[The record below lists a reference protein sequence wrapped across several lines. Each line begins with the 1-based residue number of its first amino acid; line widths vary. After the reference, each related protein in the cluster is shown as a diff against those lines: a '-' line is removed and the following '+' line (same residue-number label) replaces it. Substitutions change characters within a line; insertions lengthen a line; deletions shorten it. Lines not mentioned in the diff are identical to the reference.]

1 MDSSF
6 FLFGLSH
13 IARSGNTKPGAARS
27 RPKGSKKRRGKTNG
41 RVQDRIE
48 DTPLL
53 AGSRQ
58 RPESALHFR
67 RKQSRFVIRRTP
79 SRHRSHCPV
88 SRPFDPHL
96 FLSCV
101 FLVSIS
107 FTPFPSLVLHAYS
120 LYPPLGTDHFSVTS
134 GKSWAGW
141 GSLRFFPL
149 LKTPALSSIF
159 SYLHV
164 TSAAKDYCLYF
175 YSLCHLLRSVCLC
188 HLFIFFSLLATC
200 TWLRYWAHVHPYS
213 SGSSLK

>member
-1 MDSSF
+1 MHLSSGRSQFFRLDAVTFVLLFACCFHFFFRSSFFVCNASGGRPEGTDPMDSSF

-27 RPKGSKKRRGKTNG
+27 RPKGSKKRGKTNG

-141 GSLRFFPL
+141 ASLLFFPP
-149 LKTPALSSIF
+149 LKDARP
-159 SYLHV
+159 
-164 TSAAKDYCLYF
+164 
-175 YSLCHLLRSVCLC
+175 
-188 HLFIFFSLLATC
+188 LFFF
-200 TWLRYWAHVHPYS
+200 
-213 SGSSLK
+213 

>member
-1 MDSSF
+1 MFCYSHVASFFFRSSFFVCNASGGRPEGTDPMDFSF

-27 RPKGSKKRRGKTNG
+27 RPKGSKKRGKTNG

-149 LKTPALSSIF
+149 F
-159 SYLHV
+159 
-164 TSAAKDYCLYF
+164 KDARPLFYF
-175 YSLCHLLRSVCLC
+175 
-188 HLFIFFSLLATC
+188 
-200 TWLRYWAHVHPYS
+200 
-213 SGSSLK
+213 